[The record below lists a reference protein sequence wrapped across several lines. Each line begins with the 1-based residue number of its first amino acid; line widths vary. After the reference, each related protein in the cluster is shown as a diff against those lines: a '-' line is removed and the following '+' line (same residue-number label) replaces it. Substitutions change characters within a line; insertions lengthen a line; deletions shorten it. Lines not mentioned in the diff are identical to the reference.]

1 MAEKTIN
8 PLLKQALEL
17 GPTILFFAIYMWIKD
32 ESYTF
37 GGTEYSGFIVAAVV
51 FVPILLASIAVL
63 WRLTGQ
69 LSRMQIFTGLVVVF
83 FGALTAWFNDAR
95 FFKMKTTLVYGTFAA
110 LLGIGLLRGQSWLE
124 WILGSALPMR
134 REGWMILTR
143 RLVVLFV
150 ALAVANEV
158 IWRNMSEATWV
169 TLETFAFPAV
179 LFVYLMVQITMLN
192 RYMIEPGN
200 TGAEKI
206 GAGEDPGRD

>member
-1 MAEKTIN
+1 MTEKTIN
-8 PLLKQALEL
+8 PFLKQALEL

-179 LFVYLMVQITMLN
+179 LFVYLMVQITLLS
-192 RYMIEPGN
+192 RYMIEP
-200 TGAEKI
+200 EKT